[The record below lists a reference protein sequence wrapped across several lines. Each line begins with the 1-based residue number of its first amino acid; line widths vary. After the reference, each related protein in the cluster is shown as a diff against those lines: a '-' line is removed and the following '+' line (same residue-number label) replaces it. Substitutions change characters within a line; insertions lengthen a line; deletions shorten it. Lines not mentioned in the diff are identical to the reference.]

1 MGVDRADQEAIITEE
16 NTDRDCLLYYLRY
29 TIERYRELLQEANLQ
44 FTIHLIPPRRA
55 DESI

>member
-1 MGVDRADQEAIITEE
+1 MDRADQEAIITEE